1 MVCVSLP
8 FPSVFLDDMSPV
20 RGLRADPRRQG
31 AAGGPPGWA
40 RIRRRA
46 KRCPRSPSCPQTAHG
61 PLRRQFPGAMAMRG
75 CLRPPRMPGGLR
87 LDESLAVVC
96 SCAAPPFA
104 DAVGRTQRH
113 ISTRSAELGA
123 TPSRRTSTRGVSCGC
138 VRRCRARGLE
148 SLSSARTA
156 SVRPTSARIRYLCLG
171 GRLLPVWRAT
181 RRRDSCFGTAPP
193 QRSGR
198 AVHACCEM

>member
-1 MVCVSLP
+1 MNANACLFLIPSRLLSLTDTQTLAGYGYRVRCTYGMCK
-8 FPSVFLDDMSPV
+8 FTFSERVFGRYVPSARPS
-20 RGLRADPRRQG
+20 RGSEAPERCRG
-31 AAGGPPGWA
+31 SPGWA

-104 DAVGRTQRH
+104 DAVCRTSSANSRTH
-113 ISTRSAELGA
+113 AAPLEHSIGGTRS
-123 TPSRRTSTRGVSCGC
+123 
-138 VRRCRARGLE
+138 
-148 SLSSARTA
+148 
-156 SVRPTSARIRYLCLG
+156 
-171 GRLLPVWRAT
+171 
-181 RRRDSCFGTAPP
+181 
-193 QRSGR
+193 
-198 AVHACCEM
+198 HA

>member
-1 MVCVSLP
+1 MFLGARVSNRAFPRIRSKPPRPATDTGKSALMVCVSLP

-20 RGLRADPRRQG
+20 RGLRADPRRRS

-40 RIRRRA
+40 RNRSRA

-104 DAVGRTQRH
+104 DAVCRTSSANSRTHAAPLQH
-113 ISTRSAELGA
+113 SIGGTRS
-123 TPSRRTSTRGVSCGC
+123 
-138 VRRCRARGLE
+138 
-148 SLSSARTA
+148 
-156 SVRPTSARIRYLCLG
+156 
-171 GRLLPVWRAT
+171 
-181 RRRDSCFGTAPP
+181 
-193 QRSGR
+193 
-198 AVHACCEM
+198 HA